1 MAVECRAHLVSAL
14 GSLSTPQLGG
24 THILE
29 TQVEPEPF
37 KSPGAEQGEGVGPK
51 AQAQP
56 EPHSL
61 GEVSGRLA
69 FSL

>member
-1 MAVECRAHLVSAL
+1 M
-14 GSLSTPQLGG
+14 PQLGR

-51 AQAQP
+51 AQAWP